1 MRFLSQLFKRGPV
14 PLPLSNVHTAGASRP
29 LARPPFPDSTR
40 TSMLASAI
48 ERPGAATMAKSMTN
62 HDTFLFMIKKR
73 EGKKKD
79 KKVEKK
85 KKKEEKKK
93 RRKEKKPQLRGGRK
107 KTPKTQNSE
116 LKTQN
121 SNKAQNSKLKTQNSN
136 KAKNSKLKAQNLG
149 PGLKP
154 EERT

>member
-29 LARPPFPDSTR
+29 LTRPPFPDSTR

-48 ERPGAATMAKSMTN
+48 ERPGAATIAKSMTN

-79 KKVEKK
+79 KKSGRRRKKKEKK
-85 KKKEEKKK
+85 KEKK
-93 RRKEKKPQLRGGRK
+93 RKETPIERGEKK
-107 KTPKTQNSE
+107 NSVNSK

-121 SNKAQNSKLKTQNSN
+121 SNKAQNSKLKTQS
-136 KAKNSKLKAQNLG
+136 SKLKAQNLG

>member
-1 MRFLSQLFKRGPV
+1 MTCLSEETEDVLSWRGCLRFLSQLFKRGPV

-79 KKVEKK
+79 KKEGEEEKK
-85 KKKEEKKK
+85 EKKKK
-93 RRKEKKPQLRGGRK
+93 RRKEKK
-107 KTPKTQNSE
+107 TPN
-116 LKTQN
+116 
-121 SNKAQNSKLKTQNSN
+121 
-136 KAKNSKLKAQNLG
+136 
-149 PGLKP
+149 
-154 EERT
+154 